1 MDSARSW
8 AVAAS
13 CAWIMLFNFVI
24 IRSAAVFYI
33 VILQSFHATREEASW
48 PITISTA
55 LFNVAG
61 CSLAFVILC
70 YTVINAHFDR
80 YKAVA
85 SGIGNAGITVGGL
98 IFPPLAQFL
107 FDEYGTRSGLLL
119 CGAIMLNGVVGA
131 FFLRALT
138 KNQQKRPR
146 GFKRTV
152 SESDDKTLDAPDSD
166 SSAVPNG
173 SSPGWKTLRNSI
185 KRLSS
190 KFPERQNSIL
200 SIRTKSD
207 EMFLQ
212 LRDSNL
218 PINLGSSVSVL
229 QAPPSTPKSNKYRVG
244 RDRRKERTALGQVE
258 VIELRSPRK
267 DANHPPPV
275 VHISNGEVRKTAS
288 GCGIC
293 SLLSF
298 MAFPKFYLL
307 GLSLALIY
315 LNMTTYVTV
324 IIDLAMDR
332 NIAKWNAIYLVGL
345 YTSADLLARLVS
357 GIITDK
363 QIVTR
368 STMMAANYMFWG
380 VSLCL
385 VPLCHSYHTQ
395 VLLAITSGWS
405 NGAVFV
411 LASVVCMDVAG
422 ADKFSMCYG
431 MACFVAGLPL
441 LARPAIVGY
450 YRDGLGDYQGL
461 FVVQGLLTASVA
473 FLWLGVSLQE
483 KCKHKA
489 RVAIPVAETCEHL
502 STERL

>member
-8 AVAAS
+8 VVAAS

-55 LFNVAG
+55 LFNIAG

-98 IFPPLAQFL
+98 IFPPLAQFI

-138 KNQQKRPR
+138 KDQQERPR
-146 GFKRTV
+146 GLKRTV
-152 SESDDKTLDAPDSD
+152 SDDKTLDAPDSD
-166 SSAVPNG
+166 SSVDPNG
-173 SSPGWKTLRNSI
+173 SSPGWKSLRNSI

-200 SIRTKSD
+200 SVRTKSD

-212 LRDSNL
+212 LRHSSVPVD
-218 PINLGSSVSVL
+218 LGNSVSVL
-229 QAPPSTPKSNKYRVG
+229 QAPPSTPKSNKYVVG
-244 RDRRKERTALGQVE
+244 RDRRKERTASGQVE

-267 DANHPPPV
+267 DANYPPPV
-275 VHISNGEVRKTAS
+275 VLISHRDVRKTTS

-332 NIAKWNAIYLVGL
+332 NIAKWNAIYLVGF

-385 VPLCHSYHTQ
+385 VPLCHSYHIQ